1 MRNLIGK
8 RLKLAR
14 NSVNPRVTQ
23 ADLAARLQIEGINL
37 DRVAISKIELGIRPV
52 SDFELVALAKALGT
66 TVPWLLG
73 EEDPME
79 KGKV

>member
-14 NSVNPRVTQ
+14 NSVNPKMTQ
-23 ADLAARLQIEGINL
+23 SALAARLQLEGINL

-52 SDFELVALAKALGT
+52 TDVELVALAKALDT
-66 TVPWLLG
+66 TVMRLLDG
-73 EEDPME
+73 E
-79 KGKV
+79 